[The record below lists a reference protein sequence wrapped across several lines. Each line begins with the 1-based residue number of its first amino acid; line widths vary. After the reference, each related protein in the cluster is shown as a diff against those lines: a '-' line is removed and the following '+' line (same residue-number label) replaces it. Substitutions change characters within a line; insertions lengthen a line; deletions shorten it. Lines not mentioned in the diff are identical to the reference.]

1 MHLNFVI
8 FVGSSSRL
16 KKKIEERWLTDL
28 RDDLALFMRSRF
40 SNGSTSIRVSGQDGQ
55 KVSYPVVSVLD
66 ERYELL
72 KRLGY
77 IDKVPTASL
86 AREDVSC
93 PEQVLDGKSFP
104 MDVPY
109 LNVRARRM
117 YESLRR
123 EGFFE
128 RHC

>member
-1 MHLNFVI
+1 MRFNLMF
-8 FVGSSSRL
+8 FMGSSSRL
-16 KKKIEERWLTDL
+16 KKQIADRALTFL
-28 RDDLALFMRSRF
+28 RDDLALFMGSKF
-40 SNGSTSIRVSGQDGQ
+40 SEGSTSVRIAGQDGQ
-55 KVSYPVVSVLD
+55 KVFYPVVDVRN

-72 KRLGY
+72 KKIGY
-77 IDKVPTASL
+77 IDKVPTGSL

-109 LNVRARRM
+109 LNARARSM
-117 YESLRR
+117 YESLKR